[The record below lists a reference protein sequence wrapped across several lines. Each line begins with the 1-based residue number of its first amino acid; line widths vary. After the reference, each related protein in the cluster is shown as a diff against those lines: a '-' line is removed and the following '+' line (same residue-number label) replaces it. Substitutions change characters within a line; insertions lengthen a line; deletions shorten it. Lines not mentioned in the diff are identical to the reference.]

1 MKKNKG
7 FTIIESMIVVV
18 IIGFLTAIATVGF
31 TQAERQKKLEKA
43 AQRVGNNLDYVRN
56 ASFFGEK
63 IGEEFPCGYGLSIGV
78 DSQKVNTFGT
88 VGLDKLERLNA
99 NESCD
104 TAFEE
109 EVTVEKKDFKT
120 ADNKS
125 LEEVKIQSIKK
136 AGNID
141 VSCIHFI
148 FSSPRGNSYYAEDTK
163 LGCDSNSRD
172 LDFNIFT
179 TDASPE
185 YFEIIISLE
194 KGFGDPQTKVVRIHP
209 SGNLENVVD

>member
-7 FTIIESMIVVV
+7 FTLIESMIVVV
-18 IIGFLTAIATVGF
+18 IIGFLTAISTFGF

-63 IGEEFPCGYGLSIGV
+63 IGEQFPCGYGLSIGV
-78 DSQKVNTFGT
+78 DNQKIDTFGT

-109 EVTVEKKDFKT
+109 KVTIEKKDFKT
-120 ADNKS
+120 ADTKS
-125 LEEVKIQSIKK
+125 LEEVRIQSIKK
-136 AGNID
+136 EGTID
-141 VSCIHFI
+141 VNCVHFI
-148 FSSPRGNSYYAEDTK
+148 FSSPRGNSYYAEDAS

-172 LDFNIFT
+172 LNFNIFT
-179 TDASPE
+179 TDANPE
-185 YFEIIISLE
+185 YFEVTFSLE

-209 SGNLENVVD
+209 SGNLEDVVD